1 MKLFKKLPKKKKK
14 HNCSHVLFHKDKL
27 MNQKGNGLEVGIPFM
42 CKMRESSQNGN
53 DL

>member
-1 MKLFKKLPKKKKK
+1 MKLFKKLQKKKKT
-14 HNCSHVLFHKDKL
+14 CSHVLFRKDKL

-42 CKMRESSQNGN
+42 CKMREPSQNGH